1 MSGLRWALLLFG
13 LVVLAGIYLYS
24 RYKPKLDKTWA
35 ARRER
40 REPSLTHGHAGDAS
54 AAAEEQTPQIAEPTP
69 QKLVTIRLMSR
80 DTRGFEGER
89 LILMLRQVHMRHGRF
104 GIFHFHDSA
113 DPNEVIFSIASLT
126 EPGSFDLTNLK
137 TTRFPGISLFM
148 QLPGPIDG
156 VEAFDLMMAKARELA
171 QALDGLLSDDQ
182 GSSLSVQRERFL
194 REEVI
199 QFQHGQ
205 LTA

>member
-13 LVVLAGIYLYS
+13 LVALAGIYLYS
-24 RYKPKLDKTWA
+24 RYKPKLDKGWA
-35 ARRER
+35 ARKER
-40 REPSLTHGHAGDAS
+40 REPRLTRADDGREP
-54 AAAEEQTPQIAEPTP
+54 AAAGEPAPSITKPQQ

-104 GIFHFHDSA
+104 GIFHCHHSA
-113 DPNEVIFSIASLT
+113 DPDDVIFSIASLT

-137 TTRFPGISLFM
+137 TSRFPGISLFM

-156 VEAFDLMMAKARELA
+156 VEAFDLMMTKARELA